1 MKLTR
6 ACASLASITVAAGLL
21 VSCSNGNDLDASCQ
35 QLDSLAAEQ
44 EEISFDSTDSEETT
58 QHVQAVVEDW
68 QHIRADAGDEELAGA
83 METVEPLFDVLL
95 DMASGELSQA
105 DGFQQLRAAAD
116 EPDISEAADVLVDKC
131 EFTL

>member
-6 ACASLASITVAAGLL
+6 VCASLAGVALAAGVL
-21 VSCSNGNDLDASCQ
+21 VSCSNRDDLEASCQ

-44 EEISFDSTDSEETT
+44 EEISFDDADTEQTT
-58 QHVQAVVEDW
+58 QHVQAVADDW
-68 QHIRADAGDEELAGA
+68 QRIRANAGDDELAGA

-95 DMASGELSQA
+95 AMASGELSQA
-105 DGFQQLRAAAD
+105 DGFQQLREAAD
-116 EPDISEAADVLVDKC
+116 EPEISWAAEVLVDKC